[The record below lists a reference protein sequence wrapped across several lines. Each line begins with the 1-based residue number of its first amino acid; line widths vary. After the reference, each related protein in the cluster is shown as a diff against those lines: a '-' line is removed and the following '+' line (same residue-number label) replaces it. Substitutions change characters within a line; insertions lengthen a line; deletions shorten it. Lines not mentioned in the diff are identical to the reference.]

1 MTAPGDNAMS
11 AAASRPVVMVTGASR
26 GIGCAVAR
34 AFAREGFD
42 VALIAR
48 PSMHLDRVA
57 QELAASA
64 TRARAFSADIA
75 EPGEIERAV
84 ARVLETF
91 GRLDVLVN
99 AAGVYGPIGP
109 LADADMIAWAA
120 AIATNLLGTAY
131 AMRAVLPHMLAE
143 RSGVILNF
151 SGGGAVAPFPR
162 FSAYSASKAAVVRLT
177 ETVAEEVREA
187 GVRVNAIAPGA
198 VNTRL
203 VDEVLAAGE
212 RAGSEFYKQTLD
224 QKRTGGTPPERAAEL
239 AVFLASPAAAGITGR
254 LISAVWDDWKSLGA
268 RSTEL
273 RRTSLYTLRRIDG
286 RKFTEV
292 LEAR

>member
-1 MTAPGDNAMS
+1 MS
-11 AAASRPVVMVTGASR
+11 AAGSRSVVLVTGASR
-26 GIGCAVAR
+26 GIGCAVAH
-34 AFAREGFD
+34 AFALEGSD
-42 VALIAR
+42 VALVAR
-48 PSMHLDRVA
+48 PSAELDRVA
-57 QELAASA
+57 QELGDRA
-64 TRARAFSADIA
+64 ARAQSFAADVA
-75 EPGEIERAV
+75 KPREIERAIKC
-84 ARVLETF
+84 VLTSF
-91 GRLDVLVN
+91 GRVDVLVN

-109 LADADMIAWAA
+109 LAETDMAQWSA

-131 AMRAVLPHMLAE
+131 AMRAVLPHMVAQ
-143 RSGVILNF
+143 RKGVIVNF

-177 ETVAEEVREA
+177 ETVAEEVRES

-203 VDEVLAAGE
+203 VDEVLEAGE
-212 RAGSEFYKQTLD
+212 RAGTEFYKKSME
-224 QKRTGGTPPERAAEL
+224 QKASGGTPPERAAEL

-254 LISAVWDDWKSLGA
+254 LISAVWDDWKSLGT

-292 LEAR
+292 LETP

>member
-1 MTAPGDNAMS
+1 MS
-11 AAASRPVVMVTGASR
+11 GASARSVVLVTGASR
-26 GIGCAVAR
+26 GIGCAVAH
-34 AFAREGFD
+34 AFAREGSD
-42 VALIAR
+42 VALVAR
-48 PSMHLDRVA
+48 PSAELDRVA
-57 QELAASA
+57 HDLG
-64 TRARAFSADIA
+64 ARAARAQSFAADVA
-75 EPGEIERAV
+75 KPGEIERAIN
-84 ARVLETF
+84 RVLTSF

-109 LADADMIAWAA
+109 LAETDMAHWTA
-120 AIATNLLGTAY
+120 AIATNLLGTVY
-131 AMRAVLPHMLAE
+131 AMRAVLPHMVAQ
-143 RSGVILNF
+143 RKGVIVNF

-177 ETVAEEVREA
+177 ETVAEEVRES

-203 VDEVLAAGE
+203 VDEVLQAGE
-212 RAGSEFYKQTLD
+212 RAGAEFYKKSLE
-224 QKRTGGTPPERAAEL
+224 QKASGGTPPERAAEL

-254 LISAVWDDWKSLGA
+254 LISAVWDDWKSLGT

-292 LEAR
+292 LETP

>member
-1 MTAPGDNAMS
+1 MKIQTTRS
-11 AAASRPVVMVTGASR
+11 VVLVTGASR

-34 AFAREGFD
+34 AFAREGSD
-42 VALIAR
+42 VALVAR
-48 PSMHLDRVA
+48 PSVHLDRIA
-57 QELAASA
+57 HELAAGP
-64 TRARAFSADIA
+64 TRAHAFSADVA

-84 ARVLETF
+84 ARALEVF

-109 LADADMIAWAA
+109 LAEADMVAWAG

-131 AMRAVLPHMLAE
+131 AMRAVLRHMVA
-143 RSGVILNF
+143 RGRGVIVNF
-151 SGGGAVAPFPR
+151 SGGGAVAPLPR
-162 FSAYSASKAAVVRLT
+162 FSAYSASKAGVVRLT
-177 ETVAEEVREA
+177 ETVAEEVRES

-212 RAGSEFYKQTLD
+212 RAGADFYEKAIE
-224 QKRTGGTPPERAAEL
+224 QKASGGTPPERAAEL

-268 RSTEL
+268 LSSEL

-292 LEAR
+292 METL

>member
-1 MTAPGDNAMS
+1 MNHAG
-11 AAASRPVVMVTGASR
+11 AAAARSVVMVTGASR

-34 AFAREGFD
+34 AFARQGSD
-42 VALIAR
+42 VALVAR
-48 PSMHLDRVA
+48 PSAHLQRVA
-57 QELAASA
+57 HELSA
-64 TRARAFSADIA
+64 GRARAQAFSADVA
-75 EPGEIERAV
+75 EPGDMQRAV
-84 ARVLETF
+84 MGVLQMF

-109 LADADMIAWAA
+109 LADADMEAWSA

-131 AMRAVLPHMLAE
+131 AMRAVLPRMVE
-143 RSGVILNF
+143 QRSGVIVNF

-177 ETVAEEVREA
+177 ETVAEEVRDA

-212 RAGSEFYKQTLD
+212 RAGAEFYKKTLE
-224 QKRTGGTPPERAAEL
+224 QKASGGTPPERAAEL

-254 LISAVWDDWKSLGA
+254 LISAVWDDWRSLGG
-268 RSTEL
+268 RSIEL
-273 RRTSLYTLRRIDG
+273 CRTSLYTLRRIDG

>member
-1 MTAPGDNAMS
+1 MS
-11 AAASRPVVMVTGASR
+11 ATGSRPVVLITGASR
-26 GIGCAVAR
+26 GIGCAVAQ
-34 AFAREGFD
+34 AFAREGSD
-42 VALIAR
+42 LALVAR
-48 PSMHLDRVA
+48 PSIHLDRVT
-57 QELAASA
+57 QELNAGP
-64 TRARAFSADIA
+64 ARAQSFPADVGA
-75 EPGEIERAV
+75 PGEIERAV
-84 ARVLETF
+84 NQVFKTF

-109 LADADMIAWAA
+109 LAETDMAPWAA
-120 AIATNLLGTAY
+120 AVATNLLGTAY
-131 AMRAVLPHMLAE
+131 AMRAVLPHMLAL
-143 RSGVILNF
+143 RKGVIVNF

-177 ETVAEEVREA
+177 ETVAEEVRESA
-187 GVRVNAIAPGA
+187 VCVNAIAPGA

-212 RAGSEFYKQTLD
+212 RAGGEFYKKSLE
-224 QKRTGGTPPERAAEL
+224 QKSSGGTPPERAAEL

-268 RSTEL
+268 QSSEL
-273 RRTSLYTLRRIDG
+273 RCTSLYTLRRIDG

-292 LEAR
+292 RDTP

>member
-1 MTAPGDNAMS
+1 MS
-11 AAASRPVVMVTGASR
+11 ASVSRPVVVVTGASR

-42 VALIAR
+42 VALVAR
-48 PSMHLDRVA
+48 PSVHLDRVA
-57 QELAASA
+57 QELAAGA
-64 TRARAFSADIA
+64 TRAQSFSADVA

-91 GRLDVLVN
+91 GRIDVLVN

-212 RAGSEFYKQTLD
+212 RAGAEFYKQTLD
-224 QKRTGGTPPERAAEL
+224 QKRTGGAPPERAAEL

>member
-1 MTAPGDNAMS
+1 MKIQTTRS
-11 AAASRPVVMVTGASR
+11 VVLVTGASR

-34 AFAREGFD
+34 AFAREGSD
-42 VALIAR
+42 VALVAR
-48 PSMHLDRVA
+48 PSVHLDRIA
-57 QELAASA
+57 HELAAGP
-64 TRARAFSADIA
+64 TRAHAFSADVA

-84 ARVLETF
+84 ARALEVF

-109 LADADMIAWAA
+109 LAEADMVAWAG

-131 AMRAVLPHMLAE
+131 AMRAVLRHMVA
-143 RSGVILNF
+143 RGRVVIVNF
-151 SGGGAVAPFPR
+151 SGGGAVAPLPR
-162 FSAYSASKAAVVRLT
+162 FSAYSASKAGVVRLT
-177 ETVAEEVREA
+177 ETVAEEVRES

-212 RAGSEFYKQTLD
+212 RAGADFYEKAIE
-224 QKRTGGTPPERAAEL
+224 QKASGGTPPERAAEL

-268 RSTEL
+268 LSSEL

-292 LEAR
+292 METL